1 MTQSEEAAA
10 WRLFCWNWSLL
21 GVMTAT
27 LLAALALTRFSIEPT
42 SALTPIAIIGAYAG
56 YAYYKFRNPL
66 KRDPFVIFT
75 LGSTG
80 QILLIPAVMAPMTY
94 IAASADLPMQDAVLN
109 ALDRALHLDW
119 VAYFNFVYDHH
130 PLLTTAVWSYALIGC
145 PIFGVPV
152 ALGWTGRYWRLQVF
166 TLAFAL
172 ALIVTTIV
180 SIFVPAIGTY
190 DVLNIHPDPKVFTPG
205 GYLDQLHDL
214 PLVRDGT
221 LRELSYR
228 SLTGLITFPS
238 FHAASAVLYLWAFWP
253 VRWVGPAAAVVNIV
267 MLLAT
272 PVVGGHYF
280 VDIFAGIAVAVG
292 AIAAATSIAHWV
304 AGRAAMPALAGSRA
318 GAPDE
323 IAVTAVLD

>member
-21 GVMTAT
+21 GIMIAA
-27 LLAALALTRFSIEPT
+27 LLAALALTRFSIEFT
-42 SALTPIAIIGAYAG
+42 SALTPIAVIGAYAG
-56 YAYYKFRNPL
+56 YTYYNLKHPR

-80 QILLIPAVMAPMTY
+80 QMLLIPAVMAPMTY
-94 IAASADLPMQDAVLN
+94 VAASANLPLQDAALN

-119 VAYFNFVYDHH
+119 TAYFNFFYEHH

-190 DVLNIHPDPKVFTPG
+190 DVLNIHPDPNVFTPG
-205 GYLDQLHDL
+205 GYLEQLHDL
-214 PLVRDGT
+214 PLVRDGS

-228 SLTGLITFPS
+228 SLAGLITFPS

-253 VRWVGPAAAVVNIV
+253 VRWLGPAAAVVNV
-267 MLLAT
+267 MMLLAT
-272 PVVGGHYF
+272 PLVGGHYF
-280 VDIFAGIAVAVG
+280 VDIFAGIAVAIV
-292 AIAAATSIAHWV
+292 AIAAATSIANWV

-318 GAPDE
+318 GASDE
-323 IAVTAVLD
+323 IAVTAALD

>member
-1 MTQSEEAAA
+1 MAEPAETMRSEHAAA
-10 WRLFCWNWSLL
+10 WRLFCCNWTLL
-21 GVMTAT
+21 GIMIAT

-56 YAYYKFRNPL
+56 YTYYNFKNPR
-66 KRDPFVIFT
+66 KRDPFVVFT

-80 QILLIPAVMAPMTY
+80 QILLIPAVMAPLTY
-94 IAASADLPMQDAVLN
+94 VAASADLPLQDATLN
-109 ALDRALHLDW
+109 ALDRALHFDW
-119 VAYFNFVYDHH
+119 TAYYNFFYDHH
-130 PLLTTAVWSYALIGC
+130 PLLVAAVWSYALIGC

-166 TLAFAL
+166 ILAFAL
-172 ALIVTTIV
+172 ALIVTTIA

-190 DVLNIHPDPKVFTPG
+190 DVFNIHPDPNVFTPG
-205 GYLDQLHDL
+205 GYRDFLHDF

-228 SLTGLITFPS
+228 SLTGLVTFPS

-253 VRWVGPAAAVVNIV
+253 VRWVGPALAVVNV
-267 MLLAT
+267 MMLLAT

-280 VDIFAGIAVAVG
+280 VDILAGIGIALA
-292 AIAAATSIAHWV
+292 AITAATHIANRITGKATTPAFAAAAPV
-304 AGRAAMPALAGSRA
+304 PA
-318 GAPDE
+318 E
-323 IAVTAVLD
+323 